1 MCECISVGAGVRS
14 NRGEHVHEKYHGM
27 RMRTERMG
35 VSKQKQT
42 TTIVVMVVLLEAVL
56 EQAAVGEVL
65 AGGAASG
72 ERGESKWTVQR
83 AGWW

>member
-1 MCECISVGAGVRS
+1 
-14 NRGEHVHEKYHGM
+14 
-27 RMRTERMG
+27 MG